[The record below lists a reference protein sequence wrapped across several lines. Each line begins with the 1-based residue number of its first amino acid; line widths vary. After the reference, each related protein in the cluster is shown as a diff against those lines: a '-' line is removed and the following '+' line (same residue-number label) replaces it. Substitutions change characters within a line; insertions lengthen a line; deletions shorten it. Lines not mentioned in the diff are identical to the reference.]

1 MIGAIIGDIVGSR
14 FEFSEPPQPGF
25 KLFTPEC
32 DFTDDTICT
41 IAIADAILNGKPYK
55 ESLHEWCRKYPN
67 PTGGY
72 GGRFHEWVL
81 SDNPQPYGSFGN
93 GSAMRVSPVAWLFDD
108 YQVVKEEAR
117 RTAEP
122 SHNHPEGIK
131 GAECIA
137 TLCYW
142 LRTCRITKDEV
153 ERKVKKM
160 WGYEIPS
167 LRDIYKIGSEN
178 HFDGTCMETVPMAI
192 RCFLESQNF
201 EDAIRIAVLA
211 DGDTDTK
218 ADITGAL
225 AEAFYEIPE
234 SLIEKAFGYLPN
246 EMLDI
251 ITQYSQRIG
260 EDL

>member
-1 MIGAIIGDIVGSR
+1 MD
-14 FEFSEPPQPGF
+14 Q
-25 KLFTPEC
+25 
-32 DFTDDTICT
+32 
-41 IAIADAILNGKPYK
+41 
-55 ESLHEWCRKYPN
+55 
-67 PTGGY
+67 
-72 GGRFHEWVL
+72 
-81 SDNPQPYGSFGN
+81 Q
-93 GSAMRVSPVAWLFDD
+93 
-108 YQVVKEEAR
+108 
-117 RTAEP
+117 
-122 SHNHPEGIK
+122 HNHPEGIK

-153 ERKVKKM
+153 ERKVEKL

-218 ADITGAL
+218 ANITGAL
-225 AEAFYEIPE
+225 AEAFYEVPE
-234 SLIEKAFGYLPN
+234 PLIEKAFSYLPDD
-246 EMLDI
+246 MLDI

-260 EDL
+260 EKI